1 MNLITS
7 CRRNPGDGVLLPKEI
22 LLLQAKFKVFKNN
35 NRPKPENKKKIL
47 IVCCFS
53 EFGCE
58 TIGLMYCIPKIIANN
73 PGAYVIC
80 AGWYGREY
88 LYRHLVDE
96 FWEIEQSC
104 MNLREYSN
112 AFTNSSKN
120 IKRIEKNLE
129 EHGSVFATNKMGYLC
144 VVNTCEL
151 CKKTWCAAEVE
162 KGCPSCFSENVV
174 RGFLSD
180 ISHHRKFAV
189 NVPRPSIKMQSKAR
203 ELLKPNSVGIFAR
216 GRKIYGRNLSS
227 EFYVKLISTL
237 EEMGYN
243 PIWLGEK
250 QSVQPC
256 PVDHIV
262 DFSRMEE
269 SRDLELT
276 LAIMTNLQFTIQFWT
291 ASTRLASMMGVPW
304 ILFESPDQIAG
315 NGQEGKRIALTTDY
329 NKKKLVLAHYFSVV
343 ENHDLALDVLKKA
356 IKEMNEDNW
365 EDILGLVEDQG
376 IVSEMVQKQKEWRNM

>member
-120 IKRIEKNLE
+120 IKRI
-129 EHGSVFATNKMGYLC
+129 
-144 VVNTCEL
+144 
-151 CKKTWCAAEVE
+151 
-162 KGCPSCFSENVV
+162 
-174 RGFLSD
+174 
-180 ISHHRKFAV
+180 
-189 NVPRPSIKMQSKAR
+189 
-203 ELLKPNSVGIFAR
+203 
-216 GRKIYGRNLSS
+216 
-227 EFYVKLISTL
+227 
-237 EEMGYN
+237 
-243 PIWLGEK
+243 
-250 QSVQPC
+250 
-256 PVDHIV
+256 
-262 DFSRMEE
+262 
-269 SRDLELT
+269 
-276 LAIMTNLQFTIQFWT
+276 
-291 ASTRLASMMGVPW
+291 
-304 ILFESPDQIAG
+304 
-315 NGQEGKRIALTTDY
+315 
-329 NKKKLVLAHYFSVV
+329 
-343 ENHDLALDVLKKA
+343 
-356 IKEMNEDNW
+356 
-365 EDILGLVEDQG
+365 
-376 IVSEMVQKQKEWRNM
+376 